1 MINYLKKLGIN
12 AKKNEI
18 SISYETLTALK
29 IGKVPL
35 DEISLLSRW
44 RK

>member
-18 SISYETLTALK
+18 SISYETWTA
-29 IGKVPL
+29 
-35 DEISLLSRW
+35 D
-44 RK
+44 RKSTFR